1 MCRRGVE
8 TELASTKMDLKK
20 LNRNRIFRYI
30 LEREEVS
37 MADISRDLLL
47 SLPTVTQ
54 HVASLKS
61 EGLLLDGGLY
71 ESTGGRRAKA
81 IACNVCAR
89 VGCGINIT
97 HRDVDFVLVDLV
109 GTVIDYTK
117 LPVPC
122 ELSKD
127 YLEMLRDTLLQMIQ
141 RSGVPAASVLGVGV
155 SLPAII
161 DGGKR
166 ICDTAFDFPVPPHF
180 QEDLQAHLPFQLDYF
195 NDASSGGYAEFWH
208 CKEAENLFYL
218 SLSGSVGGA
227 VRIARRA
234 YNGDDFRS
242 AEIGHTTIVPDGRL
256 CYCGQRGCMNTY
268 CSSNNLSSPAGG
280 SLEAFFRSLEAGDPV
295 CAAKWDEYLGYLAIA
310 INNIRQ
316 IYDCN
321 VILGGSVAR
330 FIGAYVPELNR
341 CLAQRDSFHRAA
353 PYIRACK
360 YHSESSAVGAALIFV
375 DRFIDRIGM

>member
-1 MCRRGVE
+1 ME
-8 TELASTKMDLKK
+8 LKK
-20 LNRNRIFRYI
+20 VNRNRIFRYI

-37 MADISRDLLL
+37 MADISRDLRI

-54 HVASLKS
+54 HVGRLKDA
-61 EGLLLDGGLY
+61 GLLLDGGLC

-81 IACNVCAR
+81 IACNIRAT

-117 LPVPC
+117 LSVPC
-122 ELSKD
+122 ELNGD
-127 YLEMLRDTLLQMIQ
+127 YLEMLRSTLLQMIQ
-141 RSGVPAASVLGVGV
+141 RSGLPAAAVLGVGI

-180 QEDLQAHLPFQLDYF
+180 QEDLRTCLPFQLDFF

-208 CKEAENLFYL
+208 CKDAENLFYL

-227 VRIARRA
+227 VRIHRRA
-234 YNGDDFRS
+234 YDGDDFRS
-242 AEIGHTTIVPDGRL
+242 AEIGHTTIVPGGRL
-256 CYCGQRGCMNTY
+256 CYCGQQGCMNAY
-268 CSSNNLSSPAGG
+268 CSSNSLSAQGGG
-280 SLEAFFRSLEAGDPV
+280 SLETFFQRLEAGDPA

-310 INNIRQ
+310 INNIRLM
-316 IYDCN
+316 YDCD

-330 FIGAYVPELNR
+330 YIGRYVPELNR
-341 CLAQRDSFHRAA
+341 RLAQRDSFHRAGT
-353 PYIRACK
+353 YIRACR
-360 YHSESSAVGAALIFV
+360 YDSESSAVGAALIFV
-375 DRFIDRIGM
+375 DRFIDQIGA